1 MNNGVILDWATMAV
15 SICNTILLL
24 WLGTTVLLNAENRTW
39 GVYLASG
46 GLLLGGAFFVSH
58 SAVLGLGVERL
69 TVRNMTFWWTV
80 ALIPSTMLPF
90 TWYVIILWFSGYWG
104 SNSPVRRR
112 HRVSFYG
119 IAGMMFAGLVALLG
133 SIVLIAGEP
142 GEFLALR
149 RLVGL
154 SVFGV
159 PLLAIGYAL
168 YVLGCFGLSVDVLRQ
183 PAYTHRMMGTRAR
196 RRAHPW
202 LVGTA
207 VSLLIVSLLVTGIML
222 WIAPFAF
229 NQSFIDIYLSVQNP
243 FEVLDLIVSSVILM
257 ATFMLGQAI
266 VSYEVF
272 TGKTLPR
279 GGLLR
284 HWQRVVMLAV
294 SYGFIIGAV
303 RALGVRTIYGLLLAT
318 ILMAI
323 FFALVSWQ
331 SYVERDRF
339 MDSLRPF
346 ILSQHLYDQLITAS
360 SPQEVD
366 IYEPF
371 RVLCDDV
378 LEARLAYLTALGPM
392 SAFAGPPLIF
402 PRGQNTEVP
411 ALNALL
417 PKFESPNLFPIPIPA
432 QSYGGAAWA
441 ISLWSARGLIGVL
454 LLGEKR
460 GGGVYT
466 QEEMEIARAIGERL
480 IDSLAS
486 AIMSQRL
493 MGLQRERLTQ
503 TQVIDQQTRRV
514 LHDDIL
520 PTIQTALITL
530 SHEDVTP
537 GTVETVSILTDAH
550 RQISDLLHDMPTT
563 SVPDVVRLGL
573 LPALKRTV
581 ENDLSHAFARVN
593 WNITKKAATQLAHLP
608 TLTAEV
614 LFYAAREVVRNAAR
628 YGTSDQLE
636 RSFVLN
642 ISAYFDNDLVIQ
654 IEDNGVGING
664 SPKSRSAGQG
674 LALHSTM
681 MAVIGGEIII
691 ESEVGQ
697 FTRVK
702 LTLPEER
709 LLAVT

>member
-1 MNNGVILDWATMAV
+1 MTNAILLDWATMAV

-39 GVYLASG
+39 GVYVAAG

-58 SAVLGLGVERL
+58 SAVLGLGVEQL

-90 TWYVIILWFSGYWG
+90 TWYVIILWFSGFWG
-104 SNSPVRRR
+104 TSQKVRLR
-112 HRVSFYG
+112 HRISFYL
-119 IAGMMFAGLVALLG
+119 IAGMMAAGLVALLA
-133 SIVLIAGEP
+133 SVILIAAEP
-142 GEFLALR
+142 TDFLPLR
-149 RLVGL
+149 RIVGI
-154 SVFGV
+154 SIFGV
-159 PLLAIGYAL
+159 PVLGIGYAI
-168 YVLGCFGLSVDVLRQ
+168 YVLGCFGLSVDALRQ
-183 PAYTHRMMGTRAR
+183 PIHTRRVMGTRAR

-207 VSLLIVSLLVTGIML
+207 VSLLIVSLLVTGVML
-222 WIAPFAF
+222 WVAQFAF
-229 NQSFIDIYLSVQNP
+229 NQSFIDIYLSVQNQ
-243 FEVLDLIVSSVILM
+243 FEIIDLVVSSMIMVS
-257 ATFMLGQAI
+257 TFMLGQAI

-284 HWQRVVMLAV
+284 HWQRVVVLAV
-294 SYGFIIGAV
+294 GFGFVIGAV
-303 RALGVRTIYGLLLAT
+303 RGLNIRTIYGLLLAT
-318 ILMAI
+318 ILMAV

-339 MDSLRPF
+339 MESLRPF
-346 ILSQHLYDQLITAS
+346 ILSQHLYDQLLTAS
-360 SPQEVD
+360 SPQEVN

-371 RVLCDDV
+371 RVLCEDV
-378 LEARLAYLTALGPM
+378 LEARVAYLSALGPM
-392 SAFAGPPLIF
+392 AAFAGPPLIF
-402 PRGQNTEVP
+402 APKPTSSLP
-411 ALNALL
+411 PLTALISQF
-417 PKFESPNLFPIPIPA
+417 KSPNLPPLTIEPEEH
-432 QSYGGAAWA
+432 GGASWA
-441 ISLWSARGLIGVL
+441 LSLWSARGLIGVL

-466 QEEMEIARAIGERL
+466 QEEMEIARAVGERL

-503 TQVIDQQTRRV
+503 TQIIDQQTRRV

-530 SHEDVTP
+530 SHEEVTP
-537 GTVETVSILTDAH
+537 GTIETVSTLTDAH

-573 LPALKRTV
+573 LDALKRTV
-581 ENDLSHAFARVN
+581 ENDFSNTFAEVN
-593 WNITKKAATQLAHLP
+593 WHIAKSAEKTLEQIP

-614 LFYAAREVVRNAAR
+614 LFYAAREAVRNAAK
-628 YGTSDQLE
+628 YGAAERLE
-636 RSFVLN
+636 RPFTLT
-642 ISAYFDNDLVIQ
+642 ISAYHTDQLIIQ
-654 IEDNGVGING
+654 IEDNGVGMNSNQPSKG
-664 SPKSRSAGQG
+664 TGQG

-691 ESEVGQ
+691 ESAADE

-709 LLAVT
+709 LAVA